1 MLENGKL
8 EVERPNVT
16 RNPLPNHRAIP
27 PPATNAIFV
36 EEPVLDPSILIC
48 AITPDEP
55 YILRFDPEEIEE
67 MERERSYAL
76 WRGSTSLAEASS
88 PYVLRCEDV
97 EAEKETPYVLR
108 MGDFEE
114 EEVIETPYVL
124 RMDADDL
131 LLLEDQCDELR
142 HVTRGGR
149 VFKPAELRAENPA
162 EAVRAAE
169 NQGQSRPS
177 ADEEE
182 DNLLKQLKKTQANVS
197 IWGLLMSSSKHRKV
211 VLKELNAAQVST
223 EITPDELVSLVAVTR
238 TSKVISFT
246 DDDLPPE
253 GSDHARSLKITVICN
268 KKRVPEVLV
277 DNGSAL
283 NICPLSTAATL
294 GFGPG
299 DFIPSEQGIL
309 AYDGTRRDVIG
320 TLATEIQIGGED
332 FDIEFQV
339 LDIKASFLLLL
350 GRPWLHKVG
359 VIPSTLHQKLKF
371 VHNGRVVTVKGDPDL
386 EIGQI
391 SQELVVGKE
400 ADVSLTG
407 FSLEVSVI
415 SMKEAMGEE
424 VFFLTS
430 TNSNV
435 VRMIRKQGYIPG
447 AGLGKYHQGPTEW
460 PVIRTFN
467 GLFGLGYE
475 PTEQEVKEM
484 KRYMLKWAE
493 CRRRG
498 LELPMGSISLVR
510 NGIFRKEGADFPFC
524 GFAEPWTD
532 DVTGQRLPG
541 FEIFFNLELSEAPM
555 SVRITEEASETDW
568 ADVLEP
574 SCLNVMFQIEYPV
587 VGGETEA
594 SEVAVIGRDA
604 FILNPAELITPAEG
618 PLTNWTS
625 QVLPRVV
632 FQYSPVSSKESV
644 VSKYTSTSQSDI
656 EFVYSNDSFDA
667 GTVEVGSGSG
677 VGDKSLS
684 NKVESKST
692 LDDEFISSTAH
703 MPALVEFN
711 VELSVESLNT
721 SLKSN
726 AMPAVG
732 YSILDVTNSMNE
744 MKDSFTYIPVSVSPV
759 SISSTE
765 SALKTDNINND
776 NQDSF
781 SDEDADETPLEIKH
795 MIQQEES
802 RRARPLEE
810 EIETVNIGD
819 ETLIREIRIGKTL
832 SPEEREELIT
842 LLKEFKE
849 VFAWS
854 YDDMP
859 GLSED
864 IVQHRLPL
872 IPGAKPKKQKLR
884 KLKTEWELKVHDEVK
899 KLLEVKFIQVV
910 EYPEWLANI
919 VPVPKKDGK
928 VRMCVDFRDL
938 NKASPKDDFPLPN
951 IDLLVDNTAGH
962 ALLSFMDGFSGYNQ
976 IKMAPE
982 DMIKTAFTTQW
993 GTYCYRV
1000 MPFGL
1005 KNAGATYQRAATTL
1019 LHDMI
1024 HKEVEV
1030 YVDDMIVKGKTRPEH
1045 TVALRKFF
1053 ERIRKYQLRL
1063 NPSKCVFGVTSGKLL
1078 GFMVSERGI
1087 EVDPQKIKA
1096 IQEMEPP
1103 RTEKQIR
1110 GFLGKVQYLRR
1121 FIAHLTM
1128 TCEPIFK
1135 LLKKNSS
1142 KKWTEE
1148 CQVAFEKI
1156 KQCLSLPPVLS
1167 PVILGQPLLLYLSIT
1182 DTAMGCM
1189 LAQQDSGSKKERPVY
1204 YISKKMLEYEVKY
1217 TILEKTCLALVWATQ
1232 RLRHYLLSSKVLL
1245 LSRMDPLKYLFE
1257 KPALTGRTARWL
1269 LLLSEFDITYDT
1281 QKSVKGRVIAEQLA
1295 DSPVEENAFLKVE
1308 FPDEEI
1314 MDVEEDTPNT
1324 RWTMYFDGA
1333 VNNQGQ
1339 GIGAVLVSPQKEYIP
1354 ISIKLQT
1361 KNHFA
1366 DALATLASMLD
1377 ISATMEVQP
1386 LTVRLQWEPAHV
1398 NVIEIAARCPDGKP
1412 WYTDIGNLISGE
1424 GHPPEASGKERRTL
1438 QKLAANFVIC
1448 GDQLYRRSFD
1458 GIQLL
1463 CVDEDKAV
1471 ELIEQTHEGVKA
1483 RKGQV

>member
-1 MLENGKL
+1 
-8 EVERPNVT
+8 
-16 RNPLPNHRAIP
+16 
-27 PPATNAIFV
+27 
-36 EEPVLDPSILIC
+36 
-48 AITPDEP
+48 
-55 YILRFDPEEIEE
+55 
-67 MERERSYAL
+67 
-76 WRGSTSLAEASS
+76 
-88 PYVLRCEDV
+88 
-97 EAEKETPYVLR
+97 

-149 VFKPAELRAENPA
+149 VFKPAELRAENPV

-532 DVTGQRLPG
+532 DVTGQRFPG

-594 SEVAVIGRDA
+594 SEVAVVGRDA

-625 QVLPRVV
+625 QVP
-632 FQYSPVSSKESV
+632 
-644 VSKYTSTSQSDI
+644 
-656 EFVYSNDSFDA
+656 
-667 GTVEVGSGSG
+667 
-677 VGDKSLS
+677 
-684 NKVESKST
+684 
-692 LDDEFISSTAH
+692 
-703 MPALVEFN
+703 
-711 VELSVESLNT
+711 
-721 SLKSN
+721 
-726 AMPAVG
+726 
-732 YSILDVTNSMNE
+732 
-744 MKDSFTYIPVSVSPV
+744 
-759 SISSTE
+759 
-765 SALKTDNINND
+765 
-776 NQDSF
+776 
-781 SDEDADETPLEIKH
+781 
-795 MIQQEES
+795 
-802 RRARPLEE
+802 
-810 EIETVNIGD
+810 
-819 ETLIREIRIGKTL
+819 
-832 SPEEREELIT
+832 
-842 LLKEFKE
+842 
-849 VFAWS
+849 
-854 YDDMP
+854 
-859 GLSED
+859 
-864 IVQHRLPL
+864 
-872 IPGAKPKKQKLR
+872 
-884 KLKTEWELKVHDEVK
+884 
-899 KLLEVKFIQVV
+899 
-910 EYPEWLANI
+910 
-919 VPVPKKDGK
+919 
-928 VRMCVDFRDL
+928 
-938 NKASPKDDFPLPN
+938 
-951 IDLLVDNTAGH
+951 
-962 ALLSFMDGFSGYNQ
+962 
-976 IKMAPE
+976 
-982 DMIKTAFTTQW
+982 
-993 GTYCYRV
+993 
-1000 MPFGL
+1000 
-1005 KNAGATYQRAATTL
+1005 
-1019 LHDMI
+1019 
-1024 HKEVEV
+1024 
-1030 YVDDMIVKGKTRPEH
+1030 
-1045 TVALRKFF
+1045 
-1053 ERIRKYQLRL
+1053 
-1063 NPSKCVFGVTSGKLL
+1063 
-1078 GFMVSERGI
+1078 
-1087 EVDPQKIKA
+1087 
-1096 IQEMEPP
+1096 
-1103 RTEKQIR
+1103 
-1110 GFLGKVQYLRR
+1110 
-1121 FIAHLTM
+1121 
-1128 TCEPIFK
+1128 
-1135 LLKKNSS
+1135 
-1142 KKWTEE
+1142 
-1148 CQVAFEKI
+1148 
-1156 KQCLSLPPVLS
+1156 
-1167 PVILGQPLLLYLSIT
+1167 
-1182 DTAMGCM
+1182 
-1189 LAQQDSGSKKERPVY
+1189 
-1204 YISKKMLEYEVKY
+1204 
-1217 TILEKTCLALVWATQ
+1217 
-1232 RLRHYLLSSKVLL
+1232 
-1245 LSRMDPLKYLFE
+1245 
-1257 KPALTGRTARWL
+1257 
-1269 LLLSEFDITYDT
+1269 
-1281 QKSVKGRVIAEQLA
+1281 
-1295 DSPVEENAFLKVE
+1295 
-1308 FPDEEI
+1308 
-1314 MDVEEDTPNT
+1314 
-1324 RWTMYFDGA
+1324 
-1333 VNNQGQ
+1333 
-1339 GIGAVLVSPQKEYIP
+1339 
-1354 ISIKLQT
+1354 
-1361 KNHFA
+1361 
-1366 DALATLASMLD
+1366 
-1377 ISATMEVQP
+1377 
-1386 LTVRLQWEPAHV
+1386 
-1398 NVIEIAARCPDGKP
+1398 
-1412 WYTDIGNLISGE
+1412 
-1424 GHPPEASGKERRTL
+1424 
-1438 QKLAANFVIC
+1438 
-1448 GDQLYRRSFD
+1448 
-1458 GIQLL
+1458 
-1463 CVDEDKAV
+1463 
-1471 ELIEQTHEGVKA
+1471 
-1483 RKGQV
+1483 

>member
-1 MLENGKL
+1 
-8 EVERPNVT
+8 
-16 RNPLPNHRAIP
+16 
-27 PPATNAIFV
+27 
-36 EEPVLDPSILIC
+36 
-48 AITPDEP
+48 
-55 YILRFDPEEIEE
+55 

-76 WRGSTSLAEASS
+76 WRGSTSLAESSS

-97 EAEKETPYVLR
+97 EAEKEAPYVLR
-108 MGDFEE
+108 MSDFEE
-114 EEVIETPYVL
+114 EEIIETPYVL

-169 NQGQSRPS
+169 NQGQNRPS

-197 IWGLLMSSSKHRKV
+197 TWGLLMSSSKHRKV
-211 VLKELNAAQVST
+211 VLKELNAAQVPT

-238 TSKVISFT
+238 ISKVISFT

-277 DNGSAL
+277 NNGSAL

-309 AYDGTRRDVIG
+309 AYDGTWRDVIG

-371 VHNGRVVTVKGDPDL
+371 IRSGRVVTVKGDPDL

-391 SQELVVGKE
+391 LQELVAGKE

-415 SMKEAMGEE
+415 SMEEAMGEE

-435 VRMIRKQGYIPG
+435 VRMIRKQGGQGNEKIHAEMGRVPPPG
-447 AGLGKYHQGPTEW
+447 TRIAYGANQSD
-460 PVIRTFN
+460 
-467 GLFGLGYE
+467 
-475 PTEQEVKEM
+475 Q
-484 KRYMLKWAE
+484 KRHFQK
-493 CRRRG
+493 RG
-498 LELPMGSISLVR
+498 
-510 NGIFRKEGADFPFC
+510 GIFPFC

-532 DVTGQRLPG
+532 DVTGQKLPG
-541 FEIFFNLELSEAPM
+541 FEIFFNLELSEAPR
-555 SVRITEEASETDW
+555 SARITEEAPETDW

-574 SCLNVMFQIEYPV
+574 GCLNGMFQIEYPV
-587 VGGETEA
+587 ATLVGSETEA
-594 SEVAVIGRDA
+594 SEVAVIGRDT

-632 FQYSPVSSKESV
+632 FQYSPVSSKESA

-703 MPALVEFN
+703 VPELAEFN
-711 VELSVESLNT
+711 VELSVESVNT
-721 SLKSN
+721 SLESN
-726 AMPAVG
+726 TMPAVG

-744 MKDSFTYIPVSVSPV
+744 MKDSFTYIPISVSPV
-759 SISSTE
+759 SIS
-765 SALKTDNINND
+765 K
-776 NQDSF
+776 
-781 SDEDADETPLEIKH
+781 
-795 MIQQEES
+795 
-802 RRARPLEE
+802 
-810 EIETVNIGD
+810 
-819 ETLIREIRIGKTL
+819 
-832 SPEEREELIT
+832 
-842 LLKEFKE
+842 
-849 VFAWS
+849 
-854 YDDMP
+854 
-859 GLSED
+859 
-864 IVQHRLPL
+864 
-872 IPGAKPKKQKLR
+872 
-884 KLKTEWELKVHDEVK
+884 
-899 KLLEVKFIQVV
+899 
-910 EYPEWLANI
+910 WLANI

-928 VRMCVDFRDL
+928 VKMCVDFRDL
-938 NKASPKDDFPLPN
+938 NKASPKDDFR
-951 IDLLVDNTAGH
+951 
-962 ALLSFMDGFSGYNQ
+962 FQ
-976 IKMAPE
+976 
-982 DMIKTAFTTQW
+982 
-993 GTYCYRV
+993 
-1000 MPFGL
+1000 
-1005 KNAGATYQRAATTL
+1005 
-1019 LHDMI
+1019 
-1024 HKEVEV
+1024 
-1030 YVDDMIVKGKTRPEH
+1030 
-1045 TVALRKFF
+1045 TVIFWWT
-1053 ERIRKYQLRL
+1053 IQL
-1063 NPSKCVFGVTSGKLL
+1063 
-1078 GFMVSERGI
+1078 
-1087 EVDPQKIKA
+1087 
-1096 IQEMEPP
+1096 
-1103 RTEKQIR
+1103 
-1110 GFLGKVQYLRR
+1110 
-1121 FIAHLTM
+1121 
-1128 TCEPIFK
+1128 

-1156 KQCLSLPPVLS
+1156 KQCLSLPSVLS

-1204 YISKKMLEYEVKY
+1204 YIRKKMLEYEVKY

-1232 RLRHYLLSSKVLL
+1232 RLRHYLLSTKVLL

-1257 KPALTGRTARWL
+1257 KPALTRRTARWP
-1269 LLLSEFDITYDT
+1269 LLLSEFDITYVT

-1295 DSPVEENAFLKVE
+1295 DSPVEENAFLKAE

-1333 VNNQGQ
+1333 VYNQGQ
-1339 GIGAVLVSPQKEYIP
+1339 GIGAVLVSPQQEYIP
-1354 ISIKLQT
+1354 ISIKLQKFRSITFTHLYRT

-1412 WYTDIGNLISGE
+1412 WYIDIRNLISGE
-1424 GHPPEASGKERRTL
+1424 GHPPEASRKERKTL

-1448 GDQLYRRSFD
+1448 GGQLYRRSFD

-1463 CVDEDKAV
+1463 CVDEDKAA
-1471 ELIEQTHEGVKA
+1471 ELIEQTHEESNAILAEMRDMMRNLTREVSTLKEEVTQLKSEKTATSKQHVVQNPPIVISGFVRSVISPEDDFYDEQYVEENCLPQSAKPS
-1483 RKGQV
+1483 KEKELVDKVEKLT

>member
-1 MLENGKL
+1 MAEPNDALTKIQEMMVNLTRDMAFMKEEMAQMKAQSNEKVSTSRAPTVQPPPAIPANPSPANLNHPFISPVDVDLEEGQYAEEYCIPDVARYNKEKQVADQLEKLTKEMEGLKHQGPKQFDISELIMSPGVTLPPKFKTPDYDKYDGTGCPRNHMRWFIEMSQQCGLSPEQMARVFPMSLTGVAKKWFLRRKPEEVKTLQSISNKFVEQFSMEEGIEVTKRDLKQLKQGPLETFTFFIRRWRRKSAQLSERLSEEDQIKLVIKGLSPQYFHFLSPQHYTDFDHLIKTGTRTEDAIAKGLRARLPSEIREGKRPVVAQKEVDHVNYVRPEARTVTEVARPAPAPVEQKPLRHFDPLPYPLPLILKKLIRDKKIRLPEIRPVPNPLPPYWRADQYCEYHRNSGHLTERCLALKHALQTMLENGKL

-532 DVTGQRLPG
+532 DVTGQRFPG

-667 GTVEVGSGSG
+667 GTVEVGSGSE

-759 SISSTE
+759 SIS
-765 SALKTDNINND
+765 K
-776 NQDSF
+776 
-781 SDEDADETPLEIKH
+781 
-795 MIQQEES
+795 
-802 RRARPLEE
+802 
-810 EIETVNIGD
+810 
-819 ETLIREIRIGKTL
+819 
-832 SPEEREELIT
+832 
-842 LLKEFKE
+842 
-849 VFAWS
+849 
-854 YDDMP
+854 
-859 GLSED
+859 
-864 IVQHRLPL
+864 
-872 IPGAKPKKQKLR
+872 
-884 KLKTEWELKVHDEVK
+884 
-899 KLLEVKFIQVV
+899 
-910 EYPEWLANI
+910 WLANI

-993 GTYCYRV
+993 GTYCYR
-1000 MPFGL
+1000 
-1005 KNAGATYQRAATTL
+1005 
-1019 LHDMI
+1019 
-1024 HKEVEV
+1024 
-1030 YVDDMIVKGKTRPEH
+1030 
-1045 TVALRKFF
+1045 
-1053 ERIRKYQLRL
+1053 
-1063 NPSKCVFGVTSGKLL
+1063 
-1078 GFMVSERGI
+1078 
-1087 EVDPQKIKA
+1087 
-1096 IQEMEPP
+1096 
-1103 RTEKQIR
+1103 
-1110 GFLGKVQYLRR
+1110 
-1121 FIAHLTM
+1121 
-1128 TCEPIFK
+1128 
-1135 LLKKNSS
+1135 
-1142 KKWTEE
+1142 
-1148 CQVAFEKI
+1148 
-1156 KQCLSLPPVLS
+1156 
-1167 PVILGQPLLLYLSIT
+1167 
-1182 DTAMGCM
+1182 
-1189 LAQQDSGSKKERPVY
+1189 
-1204 YISKKMLEYEVKY
+1204 
-1217 TILEKTCLALVWATQ
+1217 
-1232 RLRHYLLSSKVLL
+1232 
-1245 LSRMDPLKYLFE
+1245 
-1257 KPALTGRTARWL
+1257 
-1269 LLLSEFDITYDT
+1269 
-1281 QKSVKGRVIAEQLA
+1281 KSVKGRVIAEQLA

-1377 ISATMEVQP
+1377 ISATMGVQP

-1471 ELIEQTHEGVKA
+1471 ELIEQTHEGIWSTS
-1483 RKGQV
+1483 